1 MALENNNKSRFLFLI
16 SKAPFAGRLSVV
28 NLAIKK
34 PVYARFTALL
44 LPVYHKLLHWKSL
57 LLEKSVIATATLKN
71 RLTIFWAKENTRLV
85 VPYFISLA
93 LTAISINSISRGIEN
108 HEVWRIITAGIGGSF
123 FLGVAVLMVV
133 RLFKKNR
140 KVGRKGN
147 V

>member
-1 MALENNNKSRFLFLI
+1 MALENNNKSRFFFLI

-44 LPVYHKLLHWKSL
+44 LPVFHKVIHLKSL
-57 LLEKSVIATATLKN
+57 LLEKSVTSTAALKN

-85 VPYFISLA
+85 VPYFIALA
-93 LTAISINSISRGIEN
+93 LTTISINSISRGIEN
-108 HEVWRIITAGIGGSF
+108 HELWRIITAGIGGSF

-133 RLFKKNR
+133 RLFKRNR
-140 KVGRKGN
+140 NARRNG
-147 V
+147 